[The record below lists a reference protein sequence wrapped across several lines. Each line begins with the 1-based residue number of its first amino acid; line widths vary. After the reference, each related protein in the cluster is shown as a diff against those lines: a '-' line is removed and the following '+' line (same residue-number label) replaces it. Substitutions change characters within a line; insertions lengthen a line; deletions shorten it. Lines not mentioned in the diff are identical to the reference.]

1 MRELEVWLNDDL
13 VGYLTENRKG
23 GRFRYASHIEEMQ
36 SGNPLLS
43 LSLPVKSRPYGESK
57 TENWFMGLLPEG
69 KRRQEIAHS
78 LGISEHD
85 WIGLL
90 AEIGWECAGA
100 VRVFETEKA
109 ESHSRA
115 YEQLALEELAT
126 KLNDISARMPQQD
139 TDNFRMSLGGFQEKM
154 GVMMTELSEGIS
166 HLENVDIYLPL
177 GDAPSTH
184 ILKPEDTQ
192 IYPGCAE
199 SEAWAMQVA
208 GNVARC
214 SKVAFL
220 QIDGAPD
227 TLVVERYDR
236 KRDAAN
242 HVQRIHQEDACQ
254 ALGLPPHNKYA
265 AKTMPKGDDPTYKAM
280 ADLLLMYAADPLG
293 EQCELLRQM
302 VANCA
307 LGNWD
312 AHAKNT
318 SFLFTENATVSVA
331 PMYDV
336 VPIAEIEP
344 RTTVMSLRI
353 NGKLDPILITR
364 ADIVAEAMSWGI
376 TLNQAE
382 EIITTCLDDL
392 EKGLNQAAFLYP
404 QAARRHEAAASKR
417 IERLR

>member
-23 GRFRYASHIEEMQ
+23 GRFCYASHIEEIQ

-43 LSLPVKSRPYGESK
+43 LSLPVKNKPYGESK

-69 KRRQEIAHS
+69 RRLQEVAQS
-78 LGISEHD
+78 LSLSEHD

-100 VRVFETEKA
+100 VRVFEAGKA
-109 ESHSRA
+109 KSHRGA
-115 YEQLALEELAT
+115 YELLTLKELAT
-126 KLNDISARMPQQD
+126 KLSDISARVPQQG
-139 TDNFRMSLGGFQEKM
+139 TDDFRMSLGGFQEKM
-154 GVMMTELSEGIS
+154 CVMMPELSATTS
-166 HLENVDIYLPL
+166 RLENVDAYLPL

-192 IYPGCAE
+192 AYPGCAE

-208 GNVARC
+208 GSAARC
-214 SKVAFL
+214 SKVALL
-220 QIDGAPD
+220 QIEGVPD

-236 KRDAAN
+236 KRDVAN

-302 VANCA
+302 VVNCA

-382 EIITTCLDDL
+382 EIIATCLDDL
-392 EKGLNQAAFLYP
+392 KEGLNRAAIAYP
-404 QAARRHEAAASKR
+404 QAARRHEVAAIKR